1 MSDATPHASLA
12 VRASDAEREH
22 TVALLQHGFTD
33 GRLTQAELE
42 ERAAAAYAARTTAEL
57 SDLAADLPAQEQ
69 PPRPGR
75 VLDRRLLCIPLCVH
89 PPAALV
95 YWLLSVR
102 RQPGTPDPEPAT
114 APAQERVIRAQPSKT
129 TDTAI
134 STATALGLGGCPLRE
149 G

>member
-1 MSDATPHASLA
+1 MNDPTQHASPVL
-12 VRASDAEREH
+12 RASDAEREH

-57 SDLAADLPAQEQ
+57 SDLTVDLPIQEK

-75 VLDRRLLCIPLCVH
+75 ILDRRLLCILLCVH

-95 YWLLSVR
+95 YWLLCR
-102 RQPGTPDPEPAT
+102 HIRPGTPDPEPVT
-114 APAQERVIRAQPSKT
+114 APSAGSGDLRATQPAG
-129 TDTAI
+129 D
-134 STATALGLGGCPLRE
+134 RE
-149 G
+149 GRVDDHAVACCLR